1 MDPTS
6 GQSSITVVFF
16 VVGKGSAR
24 RQPSILHVQACIGRW
39 MWQLLWMN
47 PLFCGKRCADKS
59 SGNTSYFIWC
69 SMPLLCKGIDLEAI
83 NWDVS
88 SILVGME
95 DCFWFW
101 NIRLTYLGLFW
112 NFQPSNDRFEKPK
125 QQLCTTTG
133 EPTMTSA
140 SRKDLPRVVMAK
152 FCDIFCGF
160 FRNFDV
166 KSHAVTNFQA

>member
-112 NFQPSNDRFEKPK
+112 NFQPSNDRFEKP
-125 QQLCTTTG
+125 QAAALHDHRRTNDDLS
-133 EPTMTSA
+133 EPKRFA
-140 SRKDLPRVVMAK
+140 SGRDGQILWH
-152 FCDIFCGF
+152 FLWIL
-160 FRNFDV
+160 
-166 KSHAVTNFQA
+166 